1 MYSVAFTKEALEDL
15 ERIDVAVRKRILRK
29 IQWCAENFS
38 DLIPLPLNNKW
49 RGFFKLRTGDW
60 RIIYDVDS
68 EKKMITI
75 HYIGHRSQIY
85 KRKNG

>member
-1 MYSVAFTKEALEDL
+1 MYSVTFTKEALEDL
-15 ERIDVAVRKRILRK
+15 EGIDIAVRKRILKK

-49 RGFFKLRTGDW
+49 RGFFKLWAGDW
-60 RIIYDVDS
+60 RIIYGMDIKEGV
-68 EKKMITI
+68 ITI